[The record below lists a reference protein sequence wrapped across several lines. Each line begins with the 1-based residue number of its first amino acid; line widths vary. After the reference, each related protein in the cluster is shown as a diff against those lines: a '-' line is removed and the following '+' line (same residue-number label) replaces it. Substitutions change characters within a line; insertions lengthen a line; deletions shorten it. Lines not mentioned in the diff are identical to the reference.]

1 MRIIS
6 HILILA
12 FIVSIYVSYG
22 QWQSSHYYVLSTTM
36 ERHQKWPEMLAY
48 AAEAIKANPFDDRPM
63 HLLSRALI
71 GQGHLQSSIAI
82 MKKVLRVRPYKK
94 YLRHN
99 LKAARTMLKK
109 SLERKD

>member
-36 ERHQKWPEMLAY
+36 ERHQKWPEMLAF
-48 AAEAIKANPFDDRPM
+48 AAEAIKANPLDDRPM

-71 GQGHLQSSIAI
+71 EQGHLQLSIGL

-99 LKAARTMLKK
+99 LKAARKMLKSK
-109 SLERKD
+109 ESKKQ